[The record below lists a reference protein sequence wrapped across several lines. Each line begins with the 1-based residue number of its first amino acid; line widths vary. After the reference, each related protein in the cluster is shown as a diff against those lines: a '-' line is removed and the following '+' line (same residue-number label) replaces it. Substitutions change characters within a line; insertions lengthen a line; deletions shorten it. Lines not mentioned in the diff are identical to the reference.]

1 MGRTPKTP
9 SCGCTASAKGLA
21 YRIDRG
27 AGPLAKSKQ
36 RERVFFMPDQIVKSP
51 DNARAASK
59 EGVVRYVLA
68 ISVVLV
74 VILFIVGYL
83 VS

>member
-1 MGRTPKTP
+1 
-9 SCGCTASAKGLA
+9 
-21 YRIDRG
+21 
-27 AGPLAKSKQ
+27 
-36 RERVFFMPDQIVKSP
+36 MPDQIVKSP

-68 ISVVLV
+68 ASIALV